1 MPDIVLISGGFDPLH
16 SGHIKLIEH
25 ASKYG
30 GVVVLLNSDE
40 WLKKKKGREFLNYK
54 ERKTIMLAL
63 KNVIDVLDFDD
74 SDTTSTQGIKKA
86 IEKYPHHNLKF
97 ANGGDRNDKS
107 TPETEFC
114 MENKIETLWEI
125 GGNYKKNSSSWIL
138 ENWKKTKDKVF

>member
-1 MPDIVLISGGFDPLH
+1 MPDIVLVSGGFDPLH
-16 SGHIKLIEH
+16 SGHVKLIEH

-40 WLKKKKGREFLNYK
+40 WLKKKKGREFLNFK